1 MNILAFI
8 QTASPSLKHLRCCR
22 TVYMIGSRRYVSRY
36 PAPDPMHSWARFA
49 LELPPARSLMNEATR
64 AASTSN
70 GSTSELDQ
78 EGAMQLKIF
87 VTLLQNVVKR
97 HRQIHLA
104 RILSWENRIIEN
116 KRLSEFY
123 DNFRCASAFS
133 HQ

>member
-8 QTASPSLKHLRCCR
+8 PTASPSLKHLRCCR
-22 TVYMIGSRRYVSRY
+22 TVYMIGSRRYVSRC

-64 AASTSN
+64 AASTST

-78 EGAMQLKIF
+78 GGAMQLKIF

-97 HRQIHLA
+97 HRQIYLA
-104 RILSWENRIIEN
+104 RILSW
-116 KRLSEFY
+116 
-123 DNFRCASAFS
+123 
-133 HQ
+133 